1 MNKLYRKA
9 LLPALFWLCGSAAL
23 MAQTTTISGT
33 VKDGGSGD
41 PLAGVNIVVKG
52 RVIGTISN
60 TSGEYNLKV
69 SMNPP
74 FTLVYSFIG
83 FATQEIEITNAD
95 TKLDISLEE
104 QTLLGQEVVVSAS
117 RVEES
122 ILQSPVT
129 IEMSISLTVPSLFMG
144 ISI

>member
-1 MNKLYRKA
+1 M
-9 LLPALFWLCGSAAL
+9 
-23 MAQTTTISGT
+23 
-33 VKDGGSGD
+33 
-41 PLAGVNIVVKG
+41 NIVVKG

-83 FATQEIEITNAD
+83 FATQEIEITNAE

-104 QTLLGQEVVVSAS
+104 ANLAGPGSGGICFACRRKHFAVSCYH
-117 RVEES
+117 
-122 ILQSPVT
+122 
-129 IEMSISLTVPSLFMG
+129 
-144 ISI
+144 

>member
-1 MNKLYRKA
+1 MNKLYRNA
-9 LLPALFWLCGSAAL
+9 LLPALFWLCGSVAV
-23 MAQTTTISGT
+23 MAQTTSISGT
-33 VKDGGSGD
+33 VKDASGD

-69 SMNPP
+69 SMDPP
-74 FTLVYSFIG
+74 FKLVYSFIG
-83 FATQEIEITNAD
+83 FATQEVEVTNAE
-95 TKLDISLEE
+95 TKLDISMEE

-129 IEMSISLTVPSLFMG
+129 IEKMDLLYNKTSCYA
-144 ISI
+144 